1 MGGDAEGSLSDFVVS
16 GAAVQLEGGVPLRC
30 NSALLEYSES
40 AISGT
45 VLLPGERHCSK
56 VALQVVVSGCCRW
69 LLVVVGGRLLV
80 VVSDC

>member
-30 NSALLEYSES
+30 SSAMLGYSES

-56 VALQVVVSGCCRW
+56 VALQVVVSGCQW
-69 LLVVVGGRLLV
+69 LLSVVVGCCWWSV
-80 VVSDC
+80 VGGC